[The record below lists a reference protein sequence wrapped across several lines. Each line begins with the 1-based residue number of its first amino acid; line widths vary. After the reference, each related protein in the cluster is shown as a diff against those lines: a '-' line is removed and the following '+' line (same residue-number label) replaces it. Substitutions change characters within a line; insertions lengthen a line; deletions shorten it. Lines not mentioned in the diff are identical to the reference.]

1 MMDLSY
7 VCLEC
12 SSACAC
18 VKGSLWHFFFKCVLV
33 HGGVVAQWGDGRLRF
48 IAQGFPVKL
57 AGTHWPRGE
66 KGGGR
71 ATGVAGGFN
80 GKGCGLISR
89 PLH

>member
-1 MMDLSY
+1 M
-7 VCLEC
+7 
-12 SSACAC
+12 
-18 VKGSLWHFFFKCVLV
+18 

-71 ATGVAGGFN
+71 ATGVAGGVN

-89 PLH
+89 PLHLQGFLRLRAGVESSQIG